1 MVIRA
6 VTTETGEAAIS
17 LDLLPFTRADIE
29 QTVPL
34 RFEQAVRCFPG
45 LVALVGDG
53 QRWTYIDLNR
63 RVNQIAHA
71 IKASTE
77 PGIGCVAFLLNHSP
91 EMVIAALAVLKAAK
105 VYLAIHPGTPVTA
118 QREIVRDAA
127 PELMLTTAKFESRA
141 REITSGACAILRLD
155 DIDERYS
162 DAAPQVMC
170 KPCDPSTIFYTSGT
184 TGQPKGV
191 VKSHRAVL
199 HRVWLSAQ
207 HDAIVPGDRQSLLT
221 YCSFAASESDMFGAL
236 LNGATLCVFDI
247 ASKGL
252 TSFSA
257 WVDEEEITV
266 LHPPVLLF
274 RRFLSTLEGENLF
287 PSVRLVALAGDRVLP
302 SDVEEWKRHF
312 SKSCSLTHRFSM
324 TETALLT
331 VSRVDH
337 ETVPE
342 PGTVS
347 AGRPVA
353 DKCLMLID
361 EAGEAVA
368 AGGVG
373 ELVVKS
379 SYIAEGYW
387 RQPEETAA
395 VFKPDPQ
402 VPGQRIYRTGDLGR
416 FSHDGSFEFLGRRDH
431 QVKIRGHRVDTR
443 EVDFAILQLEEVSE
457 AATITRNENDEPQL
471 VAFVV
476 FKQGFQLDSSALRG
490 RLREYLPDWKVPARF
505 QSLPS
510 LPMTLTGKVDKQRL
524 EKAVRDPL
532 TIESNCAETRL
543 TIEQELAEIWK
554 TTLRLDAVGY
564 DDSFFDLGGN
574 SISAMIA
581 SNRIEQRYG
590 IRLLPSEVLQ
600 NGTIGQLAELIRSR
614 TRTVDHSSLD
624 GNSGSCSNSGTGET
638 RTQQQLLVENVSDGY
653 IELLNAFSVDYIFVN
668 PGSGTAPILES
679 VAKFSAEG
687 RRTPELVLCLHES
700 VTMAAAHGYFMV
712 SGKPQIVLVHVDVGT
727 QNIGANLHNAQ
738 RGRAG
743 VVVCAGRTP
752 YTVDANLPGGRN
764 RYIHWIQEQF
774 SQASSVQGYVKWHY
788 ELTCRENLGV
798 AVQRAFQVAGTE
810 PAGPVYLTLPR
821 EVLMQKTEAL
831 VIEPGRAPTISTPA
845 ADSGSLSRAAQW
857 LIEADSPLI
866 LVAYAGRN
874 PKAVASL
881 VRLAE
886 VLAAPVVESRH
897 RINFPSSH
905 PLHLGFSAARYLQ
918 QADCVLIL
926 DHDVPWVPAQ
936 GRPTPDC
943 RVIHLDIDPL
953 KRDIPIWGFPVDLA
967 IQADSSQAVAALAEE
982 IERRLSP
989 SDRARIETRRHSV
1002 TLEHQAQRA
1011 LWRQRALD
1019 LAARQPI
1026 APEWAAFCVNEIVD
1040 EETVVVSEAVT
1051 NNPILWSYLQLDT
1064 PGTYYQSLGSG
1075 LGWGLGAAL
1084 GAKLAAPSK
1093 TVICTIGDGSWVFS
1107 SPIAVYWAAQQHAS
1121 PFLTVI
1127 FNNQEYAATTEAILT
1142 TAPKGYARKTGTYP
1156 VCDLPK
1162 PPLYSKLA
1170 EAMGLWAR
1178 TVDEPTRL
1186 QSALREALAEVRRG
1200 RSALVDIC
1208 VSSSRPPADG

>member
-1 MVIRA
+1 M
-6 VTTETGEAAIS
+6 TTETGEAALS

-29 QTVPL
+29 QTVPV
-34 RFEQAVRCFPG
+34 RFEQVVRRFPDHI
-45 LVALVGDG
+45 ALVGSG
-53 QRWTYIDLNR
+53 QRWTYLDLNKR
-63 RVNQIAHA
+63 INRTSHA
-71 IKASTE
+71 IKTFTE
-77 PGIGCVAFLLNHSP
+77 PGIGCVAFLLDHSP
-91 EMVIAALAVLKAAK
+91 EMVIATLAVLKAAK
-105 VYLAIHPGTPVTA
+105 VYLAIHPGTPATA
-118 QREIVRDAA
+118 QREIVRDAT
-127 PELMLTTAKFESRA
+127 PELMLTTAKLESRA
-141 REITSGACAILRLD
+141 REITAGACAVLRLD

-162 DAAPQVMC
+162 ETNPYALSTPH
-170 KPCDPSTIFYTSGT
+170 DPSAIFYTSGT

-207 HDAIVPGDRQSLLT
+207 HDAIAPGDRQSLLT
-221 YCSFAASESDMFGAL
+221 YCSFAASESDMFGGL

-252 TSFSA
+252 ASFSA
-257 WVDEEEITV
+257 WLDEEQITV

-287 PSVRLVALAGDRVLP
+287 PSIRLVALAGDRVLP

-312 SKSCSLTHRFSM
+312 SKSCALTQRFST

-331 VSRVDH
+331 ASRVDP

-342 PGTVS
+342 PGTVL

-368 AGGVG
+368 AGEVG

-416 FSHDGSFEFLGRRDH
+416 FSDDGSFEFLGRRDH
-431 QVKIRGHRVDTR
+431 QVKIRGYRVDTR
-443 EVDFAILQLEEVSE
+443 EVDSALLQLDEVSE
-457 AATITRNENDEPQL
+457 AATITQNENDERRL

-476 FKQGFQLDSSALRG
+476 LKHGFQLDASAIRG
-490 RLREYLPDWKVPARF
+490 RLRKYLPEWKMPALF
-505 QSLPS
+505 QSIPALPT
-510 LPMTLTGKVDKQRL
+510 TLTGKVDKQRL
-524 EKAVRDPL
+524 QEEVHRTISVASFVPPATPL
-532 TIESNCAETRL
+532 TIEE
-543 TIEQELAEIWK
+543 ELAEIWK
-554 TTLRLDAVGY
+554 TTLRLDAVGL
-564 DDSFFDLGGN
+564 DDNFLDLGGD
-574 SISAMIA
+574 SISTMI
-581 SNRIEQRYG
+581 SVKMIERRYG
-590 IRLLPSEVLQ
+590 IRVPHAEFFQNATIRKLADRIRATVSTGDRPAMDRSSE
-600 NGTIGQLAELIRSR
+600 
-614 TRTVDHSSLD
+614 HSALD
-624 GNSGSCSNSGTGET
+624 GGRQSE
-638 RTQQQLLVENVSDGY
+638 RQLVDNVSDGY
-653 IELLNAFSVDYIFVN
+653 IELLNTFSVDYIFVN

-679 VAKFSAEG
+679 IAKFRAEG

-712 SGKPQIVLVHVDVGT
+712 TGKPQIVLVHVDVGT

-752 YTVDANLPGGRN
+752 YTVDSNLPGGRN

-774 SQASSVQGYVKWHY
+774 NQASSVQGYVKWHY

-798 AVQRAFQVAGTE
+798 AMQRAFQVATTE

-821 EVLMQKTEAL
+821 EVLMQKMEASL
-831 VIEPGRAPTISTPA
+831 IELERAPTISTPA
-845 ADSGSLSRAAQW
+845 ADPESLSRAAQW

-874 PKAVASL
+874 PKAVTSL

-886 VLAAPVVESRH
+886 ALAVPVVESRH

-936 GRPTPDC
+936 GRPTSEC
-943 RVIHLDIDPL
+943 RIIHMDIDPL

-967 IQADSSQAVAALAEE
+967 IQADSSQAVSALAEE

-989 SDRARIETRRHSV
+989 ADRARIETRRHRV
-1002 TLEHQAQRA
+1002 TVEHHAQRA
-1011 LWRQRALD
+1011 LRQQRALD

-1051 NNPILWSYLQLDT
+1051 NSPVLWNYLQLDT
-1064 PGTYYQSLGSG
+1064 PGSYYQSLGSG

-1093 TVICTIGDGSWVFS
+1093 TIICTIGDGSWVFS
-1107 SPIAVYWAAQQHAS
+1107 SPIAAYWAAEQHHS

-1170 EAMGLWAR
+1170 AAMGLWAE
-1178 TVDEPTRL
+1178 TVDEPARL
-1186 QSALREALAEVRRG
+1186 QLALREALAEVRRG

-1208 VSSSRPPADG
+1208 VSSPRPPAEG